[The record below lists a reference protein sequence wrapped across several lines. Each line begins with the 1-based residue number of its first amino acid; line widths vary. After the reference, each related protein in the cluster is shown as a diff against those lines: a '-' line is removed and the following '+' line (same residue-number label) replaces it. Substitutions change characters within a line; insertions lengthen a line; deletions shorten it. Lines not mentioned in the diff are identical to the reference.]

1 MNIFW
6 TVLLEKLIFLGKQV
20 FITHF
25 INFGTAKNPV
35 GLKLESK
42 NSKNPAD
49 KYFLQNNK
57 DGKCSHIGKHSVAAI
72 WNKTFLDKL
81 LSIELTKSFWEFL
94 MLHIK
99 KCLGHS
105 PQRLLFQYYIKGWIW
120 FWYGAPSSMHI
131 FQASFCVYFLLFFVE
146 KILFGLINCGSFFRL
161 RTFSGYDSS
170 ELKGSMEALK
180 IPAQKLLR
188 PCWWEDKNRFLFLQ
202 KKPRGGIK
210 NEFYH
215 IEHLQIGFPPW
226 YGQHVSK
233 NCFLVISYKD

>member
-1 MNIFW
+1 MVIEESNNMSSITALKEVSFVNIFALFYW
-6 TVLLEKLIFLGKQV
+6 KSLIFLGKQV

-42 NSKNPAD
+42 NSKNPSD

-57 DGKCSHIGKHSVAAI
+57 EEKCSNIGKHSVAAI

-105 PQRLLFQYYIKGWIW
+105 PQRLLF
-120 FWYGAPSSMHI
+120 A
-131 FQASFCVYFLLFFVE
+131 
-146 KILFGLINCGSFFRL
+146 ILHKRL
-161 RTFSGYDSS
+161 D
-170 ELKGSMEALK
+170 
-180 IPAQKLLR
+180 
-188 PCWWEDKNRFLFLQ
+188 LFLIW
-202 KKPRGGIK
+202 RSIK
-210 NEFYH
+210 YA
-215 IEHLQIGFPPW
+215 
-226 YGQHVSK
+226 HV
-233 NCFLVISYKD
+233 

>member
-1 MNIFW
+1 MALQPPRSIILSW
-6 TVLLEKLIFLGKQV
+6 PSWWWLKRAITCPALQPWKMSVLWISLGLFYCKSLIFLGKQV

-42 NSKNPAD
+42 NSKNPTD
-49 KYFLQNNK
+49 KYFLQNNNK
-57 DGKCSHIGKHSVAAI
+57 EGKCSNIGKHTVAAI

-120 FWYGAPSSMHI
+120 FWYGAQSSTHM
-131 FQASFCVYFLLFFVE
+131 FEAFFCVYFFNFLFRQNIVWFDQLWVICSPE
-146 KILFGLINCGSFFRL
+146 NVFGL
-161 RTFSGYDSS
+161 
-170 ELKGSMEALK
+170 
-180 IPAQKLLR
+180 
-188 PCWWEDKNRFLFLQ
+188 RF
-202 KKPRGGIK
+202 K
-210 NEFYH
+210 
-215 IEHLQIGFPPW
+215 W
-226 YGQHVSK
+226 A
-233 NCFLVISYKD
+233 

>member
-1 MNIFW
+1 MVIEESNNMSSI
-6 TVLLEKLIFLGKQV
+6 TKRSVLWISFRLFYWKSLIFLGKQV

-35 GLKLESK
+35 GLKLDSK

-49 KYFLQNNK
+49 KYFLQNNR
-57 DGKCSHIGKHSVAAI
+57 DGKCSNIGKHSVAAI

-131 FQASFCVYFLLFFVE
+131 FEPSFCVYFFTFFWLTKYRMV
-146 KILFGLINCGSFFRL
+146 LSTAGPFFDWERF
-161 RTFSGYDSS
+161 RVTIQVS
-170 ELKGSMEALK
+170 LKGAWRRWKYLHRN
-180 IPAQKLLR
+180 P
-188 PCWWEDKNRFLFLQ
+188 
-202 KKPRGGIK
+202 
-210 NEFYH
+210 
-215 IEHLQIGFPPW
+215 
-226 YGQHVSK
+226 
-233 NCFLVISYKD
+233 

>member
-1 MNIFW
+1 MKGEVIIWREAEKCGFPAPKKYHF
-6 TVLLEKLIFLGKQV
+6 VLTKLMVIEESNNMSSITKRSVLWISFRLFYWKSLIFLGKQV

-35 GLKLESK
+35 GLKLDSK

-49 KYFLQNNK
+49 KYFLQNNR
-57 DGKCSHIGKHSVAAI
+57 DGKCSNIGKHSVAAI

-131 FQASFCVYFLLFFVE
+131 FEPSFCVYFFTFFWLTKYRMV
-146 KILFGLINCGSFFRL
+146 LSTAGPFFDWERF
-161 RTFSGYDSS
+161 RVTIQVS
-170 ELKGSMEALK
+170 LKGAWRRWKYLHRN
-180 IPAQKLLR
+180 P
-188 PCWWEDKNRFLFLQ
+188 
-202 KKPRGGIK
+202 
-210 NEFYH
+210 
-215 IEHLQIGFPPW
+215 
-226 YGQHVSK
+226 
-233 NCFLVISYKD
+233 